1 MYVIC
6 FRSNIWNNS
15 NLYLWNI
22 NPFYIVLIFIF
33 FPVFLALVLSII
45 MMFVMKISKF
55 IKNKEIFQT
64 IITLLLVTSI
74 FIVEYNVINNIFIQN
89 KEIEIVENNF
99 QIADKLIEF
108 FNKTIIK

>member
-1 MYVIC
+1 
-6 FRSNIWNNS
+6 
-15 NLYLWNI
+15 
-22 NPFYIVLIFIF
+22 
-33 FPVFLALVLSII
+33 
-45 MMFVMKISKF
+45 MKISKF

-108 FNKTIIK
+108 NNKIETSNKLFSNKSSC